1 MNAGALHLRA
11 KAVHYYELAE
21 LTLNERLK
29 DIIRQEAWRLLRRA
43 HDLDQRDGGCAPP
56 ETIAVAGSQHGL
68 GATA

>member
-29 DIIRQEAWRLLRRA
+29 DIIRGEAWRLLERA
-43 HDLDQRDGGCAPP
+43 HELDQQDGRNAPS
-56 ETIAVAGSQHGL
+56 EASGRVARRPSL
-68 GATA
+68 RATA

>member
-29 DIIRQEAWRLLRRA
+29 DIIREEAWRLLERA
-43 HDLDQRDGGCAPP
+43 HELDQRDGRSAPS
-56 ETIAVAGSQHGL
+56 EAGARAAQRQCL
-68 GATA
+68 RATA